1 MELQL
6 MLKNINHPHL
16 FALALSEIERNEH
29 GLKKAPTKTQMQQM
43 EKKEHGLKRTP
54 SMAEIMKIEMKE
66 HIKPNGDVVI
76 GRGFKGRAKAK

>member
-1 MELQL
+1 
-6 MLKNINHPHL
+6 MLKNINHPHIFMRDL
-16 FALALSEIERNEH
+16 PDVERREH
-29 GLKKAPTKTQMQQM
+29 GLKKTPTKAEMQQM

-76 GRGFKGRAKAK
+76 GRGYKGRARSK